1 MLPNVCCGWQRGNSR
16 FRWFRFHLRQV
27 QTGAVF
33 SSIVANFGPFDL
45 DDIGAEIAQDLCA
58 TRSCQNA
65 RQIEHANSSE
75 RAAHRGLV
83 IFSIIQV
90 FLIKF
95 KKFLAAALAHLFY
108 QFLCANPRPV
118 PIGANI
124 VSIEHPSGESVW
136 GSCTDSGS
144 KDRES
149 YRMKVGDSNH
159 LTGARNVRSCRLGQV
174 GQSIRCI

>member
-1 MLPNVCCGWQRGNSR
+1 VL
-16 FRWFRFHLRQV
+16 FRSVGREVIAAFGGFDSIYVKYKR
-27 QTGAVF
+27 GAVF

-83 IFSIIQV
+83 AFSIIQV

-95 KKFLAAALAHLFY
+95 QKFLAAALAHLFTNSSA
-108 QFLCANPRPV
+108 QIP
-118 PIGANI
+118 G
-124 VSIEHPSGESVW
+124 
-136 GSCTDSGS
+136 
-144 KDRES
+144 
-149 YRMKVGDSNH
+149 
-159 LTGARNVRSCRLGQV
+159 RSQLAQT
-174 GQSIRCI
+174 